1 MRSTRPATSARACWP
16 GSPGGARSPYL
27 ASTTTCGCRSW
38 GRSSAAWSACSS
50 TISSSAT
57 CCVPA
62 ARRRPSRSRPRAA
75 PSRRRRKLPDARR
88 LVRPGAT
95 ADKLAGDPSPGP
107 SKRRSLRSLIRGVA
121 IRRSTDQLADAFR
134 ARAGRDPEGVWFA
147 PGRVNLIGEHTD
159 YSDGFVLPVAID
171 RGVLVAAAPR
181 DDGRLRCWSLQ
192 ETEAADLRLE
202 AIGPGKVEGWA
213 AYPAGVAWAL
223 GQSATG
229 GSQRPA
235 RAGAEPPAPFSG
247 ADLVVDGNVPA
258 GAGLSSSAA
267 LECATALA
275 LAEPSGAL
283 GRLGPVELAALAR
296 RAEVEVVGMPCG
308 VMDQMIS
315 MLGQAGHAL
324 FLDTRTMATEQ
335 LPLAL
340 EAAGLRLLVIDTRA
354 THRLVEGAYAERR
367 ASVERAARV
376 LGLPALRDA
385 TPALVEASAAALGDP
400 GLRRARHVVTEN
412 ARVLDTAVSAAVSI
426 GALGAR
432 MTGGGFGGSAL
443 AVVPEALVD
452 RVTTAVLAAFEVAGF
467 RRPA

>member
-1 MRSTRPATSARACWP
+1 
-16 GSPGGARSPYL
+16 
-27 ASTTTCGCRSW
+27 
-38 GRSSAAWSACSS
+38 
-50 TISSSAT
+50 
-57 CCVPA
+57 
-62 ARRRPSRSRPRAA
+62 
-75 PSRRRRKLPDARR
+75 
-88 LVRPGAT
+88 
-95 ADKLAGDPSPGP
+95 
-107 SKRRSLRSLIRGVA
+107 LIRGVA
-121 IRRSTDQLADAFR
+121 IRRSTDQLADAFC

-247 ADLVVDGNVPA
+247 ADLVVDGDVPA

-412 ARVLDTAVSAAVSI
+412 ARVLETVELLRKGALDRLGPVLSASHASMRDDFEISCPELDTAVSAAVAV

-443 AVVPEALVD
+443 AVVPEVLVD

-467 RRPA
+467 RRPEIIPVLASGGAHRVA

>member
-1 MRSTRPATSARACWP
+1 MTINRNADFEDCQQAISILWTSGVQDPGPA
-16 GSPGGARSPYL
+16 
-27 ASTTTCGCRSW
+27 
-38 GRSSAAWSACSS
+38 
-50 TISSSAT
+50 
-57 CCVPA
+57 V
-62 ARRRPSRSRPRAA
+62 
-75 PSRRRRKLPDARR
+75 K
-88 LVRPGAT
+88 
-95 ADKLAGDPSPGP
+95 DKLAAEVVP
-107 SKRRSLRSLIRGVA
+107 
-121 IRRSTDQLADAFR
+121 IRRSTDQLVEAFR
-134 ARAGRDPEGVWFA
+134 AQAGRDPEGVWFA

-202 AIGPGKVEGWA
+202 AIGPGKVGGWA

-229 GSQRPA
+229 GPQRPA
-235 RAGAEPPAPFSG
+235 PAGAEPPAPFSG
-247 ADLVVDGNVPA
+247 ADLLVDGDVPA

-283 GRLGPVELAALAR
+283 GGLGPVELAAVAR

-340 EAAGLRLLVIDTRA
+340 EAAGLALLVIDTRA

-385 TPALVEASAAALGDP
+385 TPALVEASADALGDP

-412 ARVLDTAVSAAVSI
+412 ARVLETVELLRKGALDRLGPVLSASHASMRDDFEISCPELDTAVSAAVSV

-467 RRPA
+467 RRPEIIPVLASGGAHRVA

>member
-1 MRSTRPATSARACWP
+1 M
-16 GSPGGARSPYL
+16 
-27 ASTTTCGCRSW
+27 
-38 GRSSAAWSACSS
+38 
-50 TISSSAT
+50 
-57 CCVPA
+57 
-62 ARRRPSRSRPRAA
+62 
-75 PSRRRRKLPDARR
+75 
-88 LVRPGAT
+88 
-95 ADKLAGDPSPGP
+95 
-107 SKRRSLRSLIRGVA
+107 IRGVA

-412 ARVLDTAVSAAVSI
+412 ARVLETVELLRKGALDRLGPVLSASHASMRDDFEISCPELDTAVSAAVSI

-467 RRPA
+467 RRPEIIPVLASGGAHRVA

>member
-1 MRSTRPATSARACWP
+1 
-16 GSPGGARSPYL
+16 
-27 ASTTTCGCRSW
+27 
-38 GRSSAAWSACSS
+38 
-50 TISSSAT
+50 
-57 CCVPA
+57 
-62 ARRRPSRSRPRAA
+62 
-75 PSRRRRKLPDARR
+75 
-88 LVRPGAT
+88 
-95 ADKLAGDPSPGP
+95 
-107 SKRRSLRSLIRGVA
+107 LIRGVA
-121 IRRSTDQLADAFR
+121 IRRSTDQLADAFC

-247 ADLVVDGNVPA
+247 ADLVVDGDVPA

-283 GRLGPVELAALAR
+283 GKLGPVELAALAR

-412 ARVLDTAVSAAVSI
+412 ARVLETVELLRKGALDRLGPVLSASHASMRDDFEISCPELDTAVSAAVAV

-467 RRPA
+467 RRPEIIPVLASGGAHRVA